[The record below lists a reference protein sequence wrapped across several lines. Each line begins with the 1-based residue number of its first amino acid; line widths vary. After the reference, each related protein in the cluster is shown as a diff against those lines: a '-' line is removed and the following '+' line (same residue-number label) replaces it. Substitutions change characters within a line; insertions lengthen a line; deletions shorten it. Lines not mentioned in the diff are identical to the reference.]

1 MNIEQALESAY
12 DDIAKSATD
21 PNTNFSQNMKAMFE
35 EQARRKAWERAV
47 INSYLSGLERD
58 PKQDEYMEAYF
69 KGGRS
74 QEETIKGLEAMIKNK
89 LMLKDPNIYAKLK
102 LTYRKQKQ

>member
-47 INSYLSGLERD
+47 INSYLSSL
-58 PKQDEYMEAYF
+58 
-69 KGGRS
+69 
-74 QEETIKGLEAMIKNK
+74 
-89 LMLKDPNIYAKLK
+89 
-102 LTYRKQKQ
+102 

>member
-1 MNIEQALESAY
+1 
-12 DDIAKSATD
+12 
-21 PNTNFSQNMKAMFE
+21 
-35 EQARRKAWERAV
+35 
-47 INSYLSGLERD
+47 
-58 PKQDEYMEAYF
+58 MEAYF

-89 LMLKDPNIYAKLK
+89 LMLKDPNISAKLK